1 MKILDSSAIIC
12 ILDELGRPDLMD
24 KVLELGHDL
33 AVPRYIVESELRG
46 RVKRKIKE
54 MAKVGKVVILENTAE
69 DLKFSDRL
77 PKLGPG
83 ERNVLLSYRKAI
95 GEGRRAYCILD

>member
-33 AVPRYIVESELRG
+33 AVPRYSC
-46 RVKRKIKE
+46 VKKFLQNPSKR
-54 MAKVGKVVILENTAE
+54 LEAF
-69 DLKFSDRL
+69 L
-77 PKLGPG
+77 
-83 ERNVLLSYRKAI
+83 
-95 GEGRRAYCILD
+95 

>member
-77 PKLGPG
+77 PKLGHPIQ
-83 ERNVLLSYRKAI
+83 K
-95 GEGRRAYCILD
+95 